1 MVQAGGIKQ
10 NEADTI
16 LTYFEETEDVGLV
29 RDEAVGRA
37 QEPKEH
43 GSSLS
48 DAELFT
54 LLYLAGG
61 STGPITYDK
70 FDKLVYEWWTEPE
83 ESVSEE
89 SGADSSVSDESTSTD
104 EVTDESSDL
113 HKEIDLI
120 LSDDTLTQEDQIIQK
135 RPINSNTNRSH

>member
-1 MVQAGGIKQ
+1 MVQADGIKQ
-10 NEADTI
+10 NEANDV
-16 LTYFEETEDVGLV
+16 LTYFEETEDVNLV
-29 RDEAVGRA
+29 RDEAVGQT
-37 QEPKEH
+37 QEPKED

-61 STGPITYDK
+61 STGPVAYDK
-70 FDKLVYEWWTEPE
+70 FVELVYEWWTEP
-83 ESVSEE
+83 EE

-113 HKEIDLI
+113 HKEIGLI
-120 LSDDTLTQEDQIIQK
+120 LSDDTLTQEDQITQK